1 LTGPRASGPHPT
13 GGPDARVP
21 ETAPVI
27 IIHSLAHAVAALSA
41 AVEAGRPVVI
51 ASAPDAGIYAG
62 PGWFGAVLRA
72 AREAV
77 PGAQFDALL
86 DCGDDAGA
94 AMAAIRAGISAVV
107 FTGRTDVAAR
117 LADIAG
123 QAGGTLVTERPA
135 LPLDLG
141 APFFADDE
149 TVRRRC
155 AEILA
160 SPPVFC

>member
-1 LTGPRASGPHPT
+1 MPDRGPVAI
-13 GGPDARVP
+13 V
-21 ETAPVI
+21 
-27 IIHSLAHAVAALSA
+27 IHSLAHAVAALTA
-41 AVEAGRPVVI
+41 AAKASRPIVL

-62 PGWFGAVLRA
+62 PGWFGALLHS

-77 PGAQFDALL
+77 PATQFEALL
-86 DCGDDAGA
+86 NCGDDAGA
-94 AMAAIRAGISAVV
+94 AMAAIRAGVPTVV

-123 QAGGTLVTERPA
+123 QAGARLLTARPA
-135 LPLDLG
+135 AALDLG
-141 APFFADDE
+141 DRFFADDA